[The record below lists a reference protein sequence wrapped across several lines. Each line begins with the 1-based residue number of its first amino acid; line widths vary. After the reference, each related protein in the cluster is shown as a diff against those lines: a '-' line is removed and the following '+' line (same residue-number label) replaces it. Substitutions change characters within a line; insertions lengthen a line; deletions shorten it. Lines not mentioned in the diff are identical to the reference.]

1 MIHIDLFCKLIKYFD
16 TRSESLLVV
25 KNITLKLDEKV
36 DFVNGFT
43 FQASKKWEVDNQ

>member
-16 TRSESLLVV
+16 TRFESFLVV

-43 FQASKKWEVDNQ
+43 FQASKKWKVDNQ